1 MKIGSLGR
9 FPFFMPHILPEKLQF
24 IFLKRINRIIM
35 ETETIKLL
43 KEWAATYHCASFIPD
58 DPVQFPHRYTEQCD
72 IEISGLLTAVLS
84 FGNRKMILRK
94 ADELDAIMG
103 HSPLQYILSEKWR
116 DDFRAD
122 DKSSFYRM
130 VSHSDFRFYLEKL
143 YSVYS
148 EGKTLEDKLLEYAG
162 TPMQKLCAFLEASD
176 RSPQKKLNMFL
187 RWMVRQDSPVD
198 FGVWKRMSASDLIIP
213 LDTHVCR
220 VAHLLGL
227 TDKPVF
233 SLTNAKRIT
242 NALAEIFPGDPCMG
256 DFSLFGYGVNNK
268 D

>member
-1 MKIGSLGR
+1 
-9 FPFFMPHILPEKLQF
+9 
-24 IFLKRINRIIM
+24 
-35 ETETIKLL
+35 
-43 KEWAATYHCASFIPD
+43 
-58 DPVQFPHRYTEQCD
+58 
-72 IEISGLLTAVLS
+72 
-84 FGNRKMILRK
+84 
-94 ADELDAIMG
+94 
-103 HSPLQYILSEKWR
+103 
-116 DDFRAD
+116 
-122 DKSSFYRM
+122 M

-162 TPMQKLCAFLEASD
+162 TPMQKMCAFLQVSD
-176 RSPQKKLNMFL
+176 RSPMFL

-198 FGVWKRMSASDLIIP
+198 FGVWKRMSAADLIIP

-242 NALAEIFPGDPCMG
+242 DALNGIFPGDPCMG

-268 D
+268 DTDEL

>member
-1 MKIGSLGR
+1 
-9 FPFFMPHILPEKLQF
+9 
-24 IFLKRINRIIM
+24 
-35 ETETIKLL
+35 
-43 KEWAATYHCASFIPD
+43 
-58 DPVQFPHRYTEQCD
+58 
-72 IEISGLLTAVLS
+72 
-84 FGNRKMILRK
+84 MILRK
-94 ADELDAIMG
+94 ADELDVIMG
-103 HSPLQYILSEKWR
+103 HSPLEYILSGKWR

-162 TPMQKLCAFLEASD
+162 TPMQKMCAFLQVSD

-198 FGVWKRMSASDLIIP
+198 FGD
-213 LDTHVCR
+213 
-220 VAHLLGL
+220 LLGL

-242 NALAEIFPGDPCMG
+242 NALAGIFPGDPCMG

-268 D
+268 DSDEL

>member
-1 MKIGSLGR
+1 MDA
-9 FPFFMPHILPEKLQF
+9 
-24 IFLKRINRIIM
+24 
-35 ETETIKLL
+35 ETIKLL

-58 DPVQFPHRYTEQCD
+58 DPVQFPHRYTEQRD

-103 HSPLQYILSEKWR
+103 HSPVGYILSGKWR

-162 TPMQKLCAFLEASD
+162 TPMQK
-176 RSPQKKLNMFL
+176 
-187 RWMVRQDSPVD
+187 DSPVD
-198 FGVWKRMSASDLIIP
+198 FGVWKRMSAADLIIP

-242 NALAEIFPGDPCMG
+242 DALNGIFPGDPCMG

-268 D
+268 DTDEL

>member
-1 MKIGSLGR
+1 MT
-9 FPFFMPHILPEKLQF
+9 E
-24 IFLKRINRIIM
+24 
-35 ETETIKLL
+35 ETVRLL
-43 KEWAATYHCASFIPD
+43 KEWAETYHCESFIPD
-58 DPVQFPHRYTEQCD
+58 DPVQFPHRYTSPKD

-94 ADELDAIMG
+94 ADELDGLMN
-103 HSPLQYILSEKWR
+103 HRPLEYILSEKWR
-116 DDFRAD
+116 EDFRAD

-148 EGKTLEDKLLEYAG
+148 EGISLEDRLLQLDG
-162 TPMQKLCAFLEASD
+162 SPMQKLCAFLEVSD

-198 FGVWKRMSASDLIIP
+198 FGIWKRMKASELIIP

-220 VAHLLGL
+220 VANILGL

-242 NALAEIFPGDPCMG
+242 QALDKIFPGDPCMG